1 VSMPASIPLKSFAR
15 TQLQFTQHLRSP
27 AAVTA
32 PSDVPAA
39 RMAVYRELV
48 YGNIERMIANLFP
61 VLRKITA
68 DEAWFALV
76 QDFFQHHQCRAG
88 LFTKV
93 PQEFV
98 QFMAHERD
106 LTQDPPC
113 VLELVQYEAIDYA
126 VTIDP
131 HDIDRTGVN
140 YDGDLL
146 TEVPVL
152 NPIARLLAYQYPVH
166 KISPDFIPESPPE
179 VPTYLVVCR
188 DRDDKVGFI
197 DLNPVAARL
206 LELIQQAHGITGRG
220 LLERI
225 ALELAHPDPE
235 AVVAGGRE
243 ILERLRARDVLLG
256 ARAQQ
261 VPQNTTGS
269 SR

>member
-1 VSMPASIPLKSFAR
+1 MPASNPLKSFAR
-15 TQLQFTQHLRSP
+15 TQLQFTQHLRAP
-27 AAVTA
+27 EAAMA
-32 PSDVPAA
+32 PVDVPAA

-76 QDFFQHHQCRAG
+76 QDFFQRHQCRAG

-98 QFMAHERD
+98 QFMEQERD
-106 LTQDPPC
+106 LAQDPPC

-131 HDIDRTGVN
+131 REINRAGVDP
-140 YDGDLL
+140 DGDLL
-146 TEVPVL
+146 AEVPVL

-166 KISPDFIPESPPE
+166 RISPDFIPEVPPE

-188 DRDDKVGFI
+188 DREDKIGFI

-206 LELIQQAHGITGRG
+206 LELIQQDHRITGRG

-235 AVVAGGRE
+235 AVVVGGRE
-243 ILERLRARDVLLG
+243 ILERLRVRDVLLG
-256 ARAQQ
+256 TRAA
-261 VPQNTTGS
+261 
-269 SR
+269 